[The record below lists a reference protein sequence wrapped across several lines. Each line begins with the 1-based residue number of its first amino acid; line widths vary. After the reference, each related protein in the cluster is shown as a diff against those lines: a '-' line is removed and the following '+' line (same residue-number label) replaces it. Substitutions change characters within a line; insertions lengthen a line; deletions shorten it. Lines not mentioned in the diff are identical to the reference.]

1 MSARH
6 GVEELLP
13 EVTADRLDVYE
24 ALLAALAEDRV
35 WMLLWHGAA
44 GDPDAQYGSMEEAGH
59 GYAPCVTSERELA
72 ASGWN
77 RAHEVIGGREI
88 AAALYP
94 DHCGLWLN
102 PHAVGGGLGIP
113 WLDLRRVVDGL
124 DRLPAGPLR
133 IGEPS
138 VTAPAFYHRLIEEA
152 RRTPVLRGLRRAW
165 VQPALGTPYLV
176 IGLDVD
182 EADEPSAE
190 AVRQMMRRAIGAVPD
205 GLTVGTVAMADAYD
219 PVAMWLRANTRPFYD
234 RDAPPAPGSGPAGY
248 PLPAPEPQ
256 PDGLR
261 RHGYGYPRP
270 R

>member
-1 MSARH
+1 MSAGR
-6 GVEELLP
+6 GFEELLAG
-13 EVTADRLDVYE
+13 VSADRLDSYE
-24 ALLAALAEDRV
+24 ALLAALADGQV

-44 GDPDAQYGSMEEAGH
+44 GEPEARYGAMEVAGH
-59 GYAPCVTSERELA
+59 GYAPCVTSERELT
-72 ASGWN
+72 ASGWT
-77 RAHEVIGGREI
+77 RASEVIGGRDI

-102 PHAVGGGLGIP
+102 PHAPGGGLGIP
-113 WLDLRRVVDGL
+113 WLDLRRIADGL
-124 DRLPAGPLR
+124 DRLPPGPLQ

-138 VTAPAFYHRLIEEA
+138 VTAPAFYHQLIEEA
-152 RRTPVLRGLRRAW
+152 RRTPVLRSLRRAW

-182 EADEPSAE
+182 SPDAPSAD
-190 AVRQMMRRAIGAVPD
+190 AVRRMMRRAVVAVPD
-205 GLTVGTVAMADAYD
+205 GLVVGTVAMADAFD
-219 PVAMWLRANTRPFYD
+219 PVAMWLRANTLPFYD
-234 RDAPPAPGSGPAGY
+234 RDAPPAPSPGPAY
-248 PLPAPEPQ
+248 PVPATEPL